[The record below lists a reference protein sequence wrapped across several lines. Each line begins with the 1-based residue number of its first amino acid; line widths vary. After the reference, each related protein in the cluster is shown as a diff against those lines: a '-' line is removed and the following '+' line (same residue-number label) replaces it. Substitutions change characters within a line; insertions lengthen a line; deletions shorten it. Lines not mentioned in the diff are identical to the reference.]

1 MEYEKTKLVEEENTI
16 YEIDLDCMRRKG
28 RMSSCQERVSCA
40 MIKNNDE
47 KNRSDRHSGGKNRAE
62 IRSKR
67 T

>member
-47 KNRSDRHSGGKNRAE
+47 KNRSDIHSGGKNRGE

>member
-1 MEYEKTKLVEEENTI
+1 MENQKTKLVEEKNTI
-16 YEIDLDCMRRKG
+16 YEIDLECMRRKG
-28 RMSSCQERVSCA
+28 CKSSCQEQVSCA

-47 KNRSDRHSGGKNRAE
+47 KNRSDIHSGGKYRGE